1 VAQSASKR
9 KTPEFHYDD
18 TPFASTLHLV
28 FQIGGERTQTVA
40 LRLSEEI
47 TVGRCAPETPEVRP
61 DFDLSA
67 FKAKDLGVSR
77 LHAAILYRDKEL
89 YLKDLGS
96 RNGTRI
102 NGLPLQPNVAYH
114 LRPGEEI
121 ELGKLRLIV
130 RLVRAPG

>member
-1 VAQSASKR
+1 MAQSISKR
-9 KTPEFHYDD
+9 KTPQPLYDD

-28 FQIGGERTQTVA
+28 FQIRGEQTQTVS
-40 LRLSEEI
+40 LRLSEEMI
-47 TVGRCAPETPEVRP
+47 IGRRAPEAPEVRP
-61 DFDLSA
+61 DLDLGPFNA
-67 FKAKDLGVSR
+67 KAHGVSR

-102 NGLPLQPNVAYH
+102 NGLPLQANVAYH

-121 ELGKLRLIV
+121 ELGRLCMVV
-130 RLVRAPG
+130 RLVRTPG

>member
-1 VAQSASKR
+1 VAQSTSKH
-9 KTPEFHYDD
+9 KTPEHQYDD

-28 FQIGGERTQTVA
+28 FQIRGEKVQTVS
-40 LRLSEEI
+40 LPLTEELI
-47 TVGRCAPETPEVRP
+47 LGRCAPERPEVRP
-61 DFDLSA
+61 DFDLTP
-67 FKAKDLGVSR
+67 FKAKAQGVSR

-102 NGLPLQPNVAYH
+102 NGLPLQRNVAYH

-121 ELGKLRLIV
+121 ELGKLRMIV